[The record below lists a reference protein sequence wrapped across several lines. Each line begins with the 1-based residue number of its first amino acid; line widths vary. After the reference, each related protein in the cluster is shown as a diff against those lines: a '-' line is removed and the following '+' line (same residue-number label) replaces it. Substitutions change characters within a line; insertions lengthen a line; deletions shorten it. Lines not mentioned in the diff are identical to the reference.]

1 MPHAT
6 VNDVTIAYEV
16 IGEGRPWAITPGGRF
31 SKDFPGVRELAEE
44 LAEAGNQV
52 LIYDRPNCGASDV
65 CFTGASESAMQ
76 ADTLAALLRH
86 LDLTPAV
93 ISGGSGGA
101 RVSLLTAS
109 RHPDVAAGLAVWWIS
124 GGAFGL
130 MSLGMHYCG
139 QNLVKAWEDGM
150 DAVAAL
156 PEWEEVISRNPSN
169 RQRILDQDRGE
180 FVKTME
186 RWMLAYCPC
195 GGELVPGLTTEDAAA
210 VGVPDAGV
218 PQRRERCVP
227 HARDVGGGGVD
238 AAPRT
243 ARRAA
248 VGRSRVD
255 RAVGRPPGERQAVR
269 PVAASWRHSWS
280 SGRARCS
287 PDPRG
292 GRILAA
298 CAAPSSPRTT
308 TSSATASARSSSGRW
323 CRTTSSGTSRAS
335 CRASCSRPQARRGSS
350 GMAVPEEF
358 GGGGV
363 DDFRYNQVIG
373 EELQY
378 AGVAA
383 AGLGLTL
390 HTDICLPYFLSLGDR
405 RAAEPL
411 AARASRRAS

>member
-6 VNDVTIAYEV
+6 VNDLTIAYEV

-31 SKDFPGVRELAEE
+31 SKDFPGVRELAEA

-86 LDLTPAV
+86 LDLGPAV

-139 QNLVKAWEDGM
+139 QNLLKAWQDGM

-156 PEWEEVISRNPSN
+156 PEWDEVISRNPSN

-180 FVKTME
+180 FVATME

-195 GGELVPGLTTEDAAA
+195 GGELVPGLTTDDAAA
-210 VGVPDAGV
+210 VGVPALVFRSGESDAHHT
-218 PQRRERCVP
+218 RETSEAVASMLP
-227 HARDVGGGGVD
+227 NARIVE
-238 AAPRT
+238 
-243 ARRAA
+243 
-248 VGRSRVD
+248 
-255 RAVGRPPGERQAVR
+255 PP
-269 PVAASWRHSWS
+269 W
-280 SGRARCS
+280 
-287 PDPRG
+287 
-292 GRILAA
+292 
-298 CAAPSSPRTT
+298 
-308 TSSATASARSSSGRW
+308 
-323 CRTTSSGTSRAS
+323 
-335 CRASCSRPQARRGSS
+335 
-350 GMAVPEEF
+350 
-358 GGGGV
+358 
-363 DDFRYNQVIG
+363 
-373 EELQY
+373 
-378 AGVAA
+378 
-383 AGLGLTL
+383 
-390 HTDICLPYFLSLGDR
+390 GDR
-405 RAAEPL
+405 EWIERSADHQVSGKLFDRWPKL
-411 AARASRRAS
+411 APQLVEWSHEVFA